1 MYSSTIYDIEKKK
14 EIKKKET
21 QKQHKSLLKTEW
33 INNVRYGQQWN
44 TLQKWD
50 WMIYNQ
56 LPATTCNKYQIYY
69 LEQKNLNTRRICFYS
84 CTVFK
89 TVKLIYAIRRVIP
102 GGGWGEWTGESTLE
116 FSEMLGMFVPWSWS
130 WLQMC
135 SVYKLIPLSLYLGIC
150 LLFCVHVILQQK
162 CQKRGK
168 KLSTFCT
175 DLPPIHSPTL

>member
-1 MYSSTIYDIEKKK
+1 MVNNGILYKNE
-14 EIKKKET
+14 
-21 QKQHKSLLKTEW
+21 TEW
-33 INNVRYGQQWN
+33 FITNYLQQHAINIRY
-44 TLQKWD
+44 T
-50 WMIYNQ
+50 M
-56 LPATTCNKYQIYY
+56 
-69 LEQKNLNTRRICFYS
+69 EQKNLNTRRICFYS